1 MTAPRAL
8 HKPVTA
14 RAYGKINL
22 HLGVGEVGADG
33 YHELVTVFEAL
44 GTPETVTVALA
55 AEDSVEVTGRYATA
69 GIPLDS
75 SNLALAAVIAFREHT
90 GWAGNVAIT
99 IDKQVPVAGGMGGGS
114 ADAAAALV
122 AVAKLAGHDDRAAL
136 EEIAATLGADVPFAL
151 HGGVA
156 LGRGRGDDL
165 TRVLTK
171 GTHHW
176 VLATSTGTL
185 STPEVYRRV
194 DELREQ
200 GDEQNLTGS
209 ADEKVPDDETVLDD
223 EKVSDLEPGTD
234 SGETRRGAARLTE
247 PTEVLAALASGDV
260 ERLAAHVHNDMTDAA
275 FSLLP
280 DIAHVMDEG
289 RRAGAHAVLL
299 SGSGPTV
306 GFLAQNATHALELA
320 VLLEA
325 SRGVR
330 EVVRTT
336 GPARGAHIVG

>member
-1 MTAPRAL
+1 MTRPRSL

-14 RAYGKINL
+14 RAHGKINL
-22 HLGVGEVGADG
+22 HLGVGDPGPDG

-44 GTPETVTVALA
+44 GTPETVTVELA
-55 AEDSVEVTGRYATA
+55 AEDSVEVTGRYASA
-69 GIPLDS
+69 GIPLDEN
-75 SNLALAAVIAFREHT
+75 NLALAAVIAFREHT
-90 GWAGNVAIT
+90 GWGGNVEIT

-122 AVAKLAGHDDRAAL
+122 AVAKLAGFEDREQL
-136 EEIAATLGADVPFAL
+136 RQIAATLGSDVPFAL
-151 HGGVA
+151 LGGIA

-165 TRVLTK
+165 TRVLSQ

-200 GDEQNLTGS
+200 SAGQSPASSGDEQG
-209 ADEKVPDDETVLDD
+209 PDVAQGVGD
-223 EKVSDLEPGTD
+223 
-234 SGETRRGAARLTE
+234 GETRSGPARLAE
-247 PTEVLAALASGDV
+247 PTEVLAALASGDI
-260 ERLAAHVHNDMTDAA
+260 EKLAAHVHNDMTEAA
-275 FSLLP
+275 VSLLP

-336 GPARGAHIVG
+336 GPARGAHIVT

>member
-1 MTAPRAL
+1 MSAPRQL
-8 HKPVTA
+8 HPSVTA
-14 RAYGKINL
+14 RAHGKINL
-22 HLGVGEVGADG
+22 HLGVGDPGPDG
-33 YHELVTVFEAL
+33 YHALVTVFEAL

-55 AEDSVEVTGRYATA
+55 VEDSVEVTGRRASPS
-69 GIPLDS
+69 IPLDEK
-75 SNLALAAVIAFREHT
+75 NLALAAVIAFRERT
-90 GWAGNVAIT
+90 GWAGNVTIT

-122 AVAKLAGHDDRAAL
+122 AVAKLAGFEDREVL

-151 HGGVA
+151 RGGIA

-165 TRVLTK
+165 TPVLSQ

-176 VLATSTGTL
+176 VLATSTGML
-185 STPEVYRRV
+185 STADVYRRV

-200 GDEQNLTGS
+200 EAAGGGG
-209 ADEKVPDDETVLDD
+209 VPDT
-223 EKVSDLEPGTD
+223 S
-234 SGETRRGAARLTE
+234 RAARLVE
-247 PTEVLAALASGDV
+247 PIDVLAALASGDV
-260 ERLAAHVHNDMTDAA
+260 EALAANVHNDMTDAA
-275 FSLLP
+275 VSLLP

-330 EVVRTT
+330 EVVRAT
-336 GPARGAHIVG
+336 GPARGAHIVE